1 MAPTEETILRSFLL
15 QKAGIRDVLTLSEFS
30 TYFPSSKRSSPL
42 VRQLFRDIQTQR
54 NVVCESALKQINLEC
69 RMGDNMIAKKR
80 AEREATAAESG
91 GRETEID
98 SAVIPILI
106 ATDRTRYLRGL
117 KSIQRSD

>member
-1 MAPTEETILRSFLL
+1 
-15 QKAGIRDVLTLSEFS
+15 
-30 TYFPSSKRSSPL
+30 
-42 VRQLFRDIQTQR
+42 
-54 NVVCESALKQINLEC
+54 
-69 RMGDNMIAKKR
+69 MGDNMIAKKR

>member
-1 MAPTEETILRSFLL
+1 MTPTEETILRSFLL

-80 AEREATAAESG
+80 AEREATAAESR